1 MRGENSLQKCRALI
15 THGFKDTEV
24 IGITVAIL
32 DILCTHSWDYEGF
45 VNVITKSKLSEERMK
60 ELIEWMELSEF
71 QRGILV
77 KIGYGTLTK
86 DILIEFG
93 LTQAQY
99 NKHKE
104 LIFEHI
110 KSLSDKLVLVW

>member
-1 MRGENSLQKCRALI
+1 
-15 THGFKDTEV
+15 
-24 IGITVAIL
+24 
-32 DILCTHSWDYEGF
+32 
-45 VNVITKSKLSEERMK
+45 MK